1 MIVAF
6 FLLITAA
13 NCIAQS
19 PELTILLDPAVKSET
34 VEVQYMLEGKFGGF
48 GSFVQKQ
55 PGLHEVRISTLVDNI
70 PADAIKFFIWA
81 PGCRMAAFAI
91 YFAKPELAQREY
103 SCVPLSNVI
112 LAGNAPKKLLTPGTE
127 VALVY
132 VADWACNFFGLNDC
146 MIPTILLPTIRPNT
160 DGSFRIELP
169 DFSSDP
175 IASQSFGGAV
185 WQVHLREKNSVTPLQ
200 PQNLSFRA
208 FANGLRIASSY
219 PEILEFEG
227 VKPDG
232 LAPKPQNHD
241 ATQR

>member
-1 MIVAF
+1 VASEASCRNSRAC
-6 FLLITAA
+6 TKSV
-13 NCIAQS
+13 S
-19 PELTILLDPAVKSET
+19 PHSSTTFRQMRSSFS
-34 VEVQYMLEGKFGGF
+34 FGRPVAEWRHSQF
-48 GSFVQKQ
+48 
-55 PGLHEVRISTLVDNI
+55 
-70 PADAIKFFIWA
+70 
-81 PGCRMAAFAI
+81 

-232 LAPKPQNHD
+232 LAPKPQKHD